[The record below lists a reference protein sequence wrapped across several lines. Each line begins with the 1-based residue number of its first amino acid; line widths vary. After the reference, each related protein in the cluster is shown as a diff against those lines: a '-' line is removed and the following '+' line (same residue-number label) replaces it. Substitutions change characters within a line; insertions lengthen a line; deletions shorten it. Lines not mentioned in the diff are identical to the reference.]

1 MSKKLNWTNL
11 DDVFPVHEQVEDVGH
26 GGGCPAASL
35 GVELIET
42 LGRVGESVW
51 GGAVLYPV
59 SLL

>member
-1 MSKKLNWTNL
+1 MSKKLNRTNL
-11 DDVFPVHEQVEDVGH
+11 DDMFPVHEQVEDVGH
-26 GGGCPAASL
+26 GGGGPAAPL

-42 LGRVGESVW
+42 LGRVCEGVR